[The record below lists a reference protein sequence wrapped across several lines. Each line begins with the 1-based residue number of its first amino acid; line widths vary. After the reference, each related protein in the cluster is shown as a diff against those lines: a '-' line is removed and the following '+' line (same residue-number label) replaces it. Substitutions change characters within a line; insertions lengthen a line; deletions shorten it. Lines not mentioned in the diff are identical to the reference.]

1 MGKLFHS
8 LLLAGIAV
16 VALLCLPTASQ
27 AQYHYAYD
35 YCPTATYYSSPHV
48 YSSAYYSP
56 SYYSTSYYYAPRTY
70 SSFYPMSTSY
80 YTIIPRLMRRITPQ
94 ATITIRVITTGRD
107 TGFIT
112 AKSSSFQ
119 PIDADPRAG
128 RRR

>member
-16 VALLCLPTASQ
+16 VAMLCLPTASQ

-56 SYYSTSYYYAPRTY
+56 SYYYAPRTY

-80 YTIIPRLMRRITPQ
+80 YNYYPTAYAPYYTSSYYYYPSYYYGPGY
-94 ATITIRVITTGRD
+94 RV
-107 TGFIT
+107 
-112 AKSSSFQ
+112 
-119 PIDADPRAG
+119 
-128 RRR
+128 